1 MKFHWLKFFCNKY
14 ICSRSRKT
22 RDARFASA
30 AFVAME
36 YLSETVETY
45 EKYVVENIE
54 HVGSVEKFL
63 TAFQYV
69 IPNRYAENEL
79 QTEVCMQ
86 IFLLFQISKINI

>member
-1 MKFHWLKFFCNKY
+1 MIGRVQERTFRLVESSLC
-14 ICSRSRKT
+14 
-22 RDARFASA
+22 
-30 AFVAME
+30 AME
-36 YLSETVETY
+36 YLSETIETY

-79 QTEVCMQ
+79 QTEVCM
-86 IFLLFQISKINI
+86 